1 MHGRDE
7 LADLDAVGADV
18 LDRRSARLAGNQ
30 REVFETLQAV
40 IERPVDEGVPFEP
53 GVDMH

>member
-1 MHGRDE
+1 VDAIAYLH
-7 LADLDAVGADV
+7 AVGADV